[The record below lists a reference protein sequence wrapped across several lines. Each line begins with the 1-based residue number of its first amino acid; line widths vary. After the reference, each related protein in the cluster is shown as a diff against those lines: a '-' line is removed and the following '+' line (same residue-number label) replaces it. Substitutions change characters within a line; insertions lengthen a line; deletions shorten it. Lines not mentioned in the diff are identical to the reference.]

1 MDERRRVILLPVRRR
16 LAVLACAYLAGVY
29 LAQIAAFPAVWIG
42 FLCAFSAVLGL
53 FRLRRR
59 KSALFCVALALF
71 LLGNGVT
78 ASVLAVRDAP
88 SGSKAEIIGE
98 IDAIER
104 ENRVWLKNATCDG
117 ETRSR
122 RVLVTLM
129 AQKGETAPAVQIG
142 QRVKGTGRLFAPSEP
157 RNPGGVN
164 GRIRAL
170 ARDYELSGYLL
181 PGWTA
186 EGGGQFSL
194 RELFRR
200 AQKKLMRHAEAVFGQ
215 QAPLF
220 QAVLL
225 GSRENL
231 DDDLVTA
238 MRLTGI
244 VHLLTV
250 SGMHLSLIAL
260 MLERLLRR
268 LPCGRW
274 TRFAAQTVILLFYTG
289 VTGAAAGTVR
299 ALMMATLRSL
309 AGCRG
314 RRYEPLT
321 ALAVAAWSMALIRPA
336 WPLDASFQFSFF
348 VLLGI
353 LLLSG
358 ACLSALNRF
367 MPWMRRHPQAAETLA
382 VSFSAQAAALPI
394 QLLFYGYVPLLALAV
409 NSFAGGL
416 MSLLMLGGIFCMA
429 VGAGLPTV
437 GRWLGAA
444 VGAVSGAAQR
454 LILGVAGLEIK
465 ICRLPAPY
473 GWALPVAIAA
483 MMLCS
488 RRIRFGRGRRR
499 ALAATLCILL
509 IGYLPRF
516 APDARYVQLDVG
528 QGDAAVLRHGRQAT
542 LVDVG
547 PAGCYDVLRYLRREG
562 LYVDAL
568 ILSHLDED
576 HAGALGALLASEIEI
591 GRIVMPSGVSES
603 DASPA
608 VREALELANER
619 GVSIETAS
627 AGAKIVSGGFA
638 FDVLSPQD
646 GMEGDN
652 ERSLVLYTQSMGA
665 RILTTGDLPAK
676 SEMESPPDCDILK
689 VAHHGSKYATSDEF
703 LRQTT
708 PKIALISVG
717 ANNRYGHPTARV
729 LEALDA
735 VGASVY
741 RTDESG
747 CITLWLSEGRI
758 TAQTYRRAPSSNPLP
773 AAYTP

>member
-1 MDERRRVILLPVRRR
+1 M
-16 LAVLACAYLAGVY
+16 
-29 LAQIAAFPAVWIG
+29 
-42 FLCAFSAVLGL
+42 
-53 FRLRRR
+53 
-59 KSALFCVALALF
+59 
-71 LLGNGVT
+71 
-78 ASVLAVRDAP
+78 
-88 SGSKAEIIGE
+88 
-98 IDAIER
+98 
-104 ENRVWLKNATCDG
+104 
-117 ETRSR
+117 
-122 RVLVTLM
+122 
-129 AQKGETAPAVQIG
+129 
-142 QRVKGTGRLFAPSEP
+142 
-157 RNPGGVN
+157 
-164 GRIRAL
+164 
-170 ARDYELSGYLL
+170 
-181 PGWTA
+181 
-186 EGGGQFSL
+186 
-194 RELFRR
+194 
-200 AQKKLMRHAEAVFGQ
+200 
-215 QAPLF
+215 
-220 QAVLL
+220 
-225 GSRENL
+225 
-231 DDDLVTA
+231 
-238 MRLTGI
+238 
-244 VHLLTV
+244 
-250 SGMHLSLIAL
+250 
-260 MLERLLRR
+260 
-268 LPCGRW
+268 
-274 TRFAAQTVILLFYTG
+274 
-289 VTGAAAGTVR
+289 
-299 ALMMATLRSL
+299 
-309 AGCRG
+309 
-314 RRYEPLT
+314 
-321 ALAVAAWSMALIRPA
+321 
-336 WPLDASFQFSFF
+336 
-348 VLLGI
+348 
-353 LLLSG
+353 
-358 ACLSALNRF
+358 
-367 MPWMRRHPQAAETLA
+367 
-382 VSFSAQAAALPI
+382 
-394 QLLFYGYVPLLALAV
+394 PLLALAV
-409 NSFAGGL
+409 NGFAGGL

-429 VGAGLPTV
+429 VGAGLPTA

-483 MMLCS
+483 MVLCS
-488 RRIRFGRGRRR
+488 RRIRFGRGRKR
-499 ALAATLCILL
+499 ALAATLCVLL

-576 HAGALGALLASEIEI
+576 HAGALGTLLASEIGI

-603 DASPA
+603 DASLA

-638 FDVLSPQD
+638 FDVLSPQE
-646 GMEGDN
+646 GMVGDN
-652 ERSLVLYTQSMGA
+652 ERSLVLYTRSMGA

-703 LRQTT
+703 VRQTT

>member
-29 LAQIAAFPAVWIG
+29 LAQIAAFPTVWIG

-59 KSALFCVALALF
+59 KSALFCVVLALF

-129 AQKGETAPAVQIG
+129 AQKDETAPAVQIG

-194 RELFRR
+194 RELFRC

-244 VHLLTV
+244 VHLLMV

-358 ACLSALNRF
+358 TCLSAMNRF

-409 NSFAGGL
+409 NGFAGGL

-444 VGAVSGAAQR
+444 VGAVSGAA
-454 LILGVAGLEIK
+454 
-465 ICRLPAPY
+465 
-473 GWALPVAIAA
+473 
-483 MMLCS
+483 
-488 RRIRFGRGRRR
+488 
-499 ALAATLCILL
+499 
-509 IGYLPRF
+509 
-516 APDARYVQLDVG
+516 
-528 QGDAAVLRHGRQAT
+528 
-542 LVDVG
+542 
-547 PAGCYDVLRYLRREG
+547 
-562 LYVDAL
+562 
-568 ILSHLDED
+568 
-576 HAGALGALLASEIEI
+576 
-591 GRIVMPSGVSES
+591 
-603 DASPA
+603 
-608 VREALELANER
+608 
-619 GVSIETAS
+619 
-627 AGAKIVSGGFA
+627 
-638 FDVLSPQD
+638 
-646 GMEGDN
+646 
-652 ERSLVLYTQSMGA
+652 
-665 RILTTGDLPAK
+665 
-676 SEMESPPDCDILK
+676 
-689 VAHHGSKYATSDEF
+689 
-703 LRQTT
+703 
-708 PKIALISVG
+708 
-717 ANNRYGHPTARV
+717 
-729 LEALDA
+729 
-735 VGASVY
+735 
-741 RTDESG
+741 
-747 CITLWLSEGRI
+747 
-758 TAQTYRRAPSSNPLP
+758 
-773 AAYTP
+773 

>member
-1 MDERRRVILLPVRRR
+1 MNLLARHVIFRALLRWTAAVAFCVPLKHRPHARLRALGMLLP
-16 LAVLACAYLAGVY
+16 L
-29 LAQIAAFPAVWIG
+29 
-42 FLCAFSAVLGL
+42 LGL
-53 FRLRRR
+53 
-59 KSALFCVALALF
+59 
-71 LLGNGVT
+71 T
-78 ASVLAVRDAP
+78 YVLDPA
-88 SGSKAEIIGE
+88 
-98 IDAIER
+98 
-104 ENRVWLKNATCDG
+104 
-117 ETRSR
+117 
-122 RVLVTLM
+122 
-129 AQKGETAPAVQIG
+129 AQSTS
-142 QRVKGTGRLFAPSEP
+142 LH
-157 RNPGGVN
+157 
-164 GRIRAL
+164 
-170 ARDYELSGYLL
+170 EL
-181 PGWTA
+181 
-186 EGGGQFSL
+186 QFSL
-194 RELFRR
+194 
-200 AQKKLMRHAEAVFGQ
+200 
-215 QAPLF
+215 
-220 QAVLL
+220 
-225 GSRENL
+225 
-231 DDDLVTA
+231 
-238 MRLTGI
+238 LT
-244 VHLLTV
+244 L
-250 SGMHLSLIAL
+250 
-260 MLERLLRR
+260 
-268 LPCGRW
+268 
-274 TRFAAQTVILLFYTG
+274 Y
-289 VTGAAAGTVR
+289 
-299 ALMMATLRSL
+299 
-309 AGCRG
+309 
-314 RRYEPLT
+314 
-321 ALAVAAWSMALIRPA
+321 VA
-336 WPLDASFQFSFF
+336 FF

-358 ACLSALNRF
+358 ACLSAMNRF
-367 MPWMRRHPQAAETLA
+367 MPWMRRYPQAAETLA

-416 MSLLMLGGIFCMA
+416 MSLLMLGGIFCIA

-454 LILGVAGLEIK
+454 LILSVAGLEIK

-547 PAGCYDVLRYLRREG
+547 PAGCYDVLRYLRHEG

-689 VAHHGSKYATSDEF
+689 VAHHGSKYASSDEF

-717 ANNRYGHPTARV
+717 ANNTR
-729 LEALDA
+729 
-735 VGASVY
+735 
-741 RTDESG
+741 
-747 CITLWLSEGRI
+747 
-758 TAQTYRRAPSSNPLP
+758 RRACSRRWMRSALRFTERTKADASPCGSRKGGSRRKLIAARHHQTRFPPHILP
-773 AAYTP
+773 DRGQARGKGF

>member
-1 MDERRRVILLPVRRR
+1 
-16 LAVLACAYLAGVY
+16 
-29 LAQIAAFPAVWIG
+29 
-42 FLCAFSAVLGL
+42 
-53 FRLRRR
+53 
-59 KSALFCVALALF
+59 
-71 LLGNGVT
+71 
-78 ASVLAVRDAP
+78 
-88 SGSKAEIIGE
+88 
-98 IDAIER
+98 
-104 ENRVWLKNATCDG
+104 
-117 ETRSR
+117 
-122 RVLVTLM
+122 
-129 AQKGETAPAVQIG
+129 
-142 QRVKGTGRLFAPSEP
+142 
-157 RNPGGVN
+157 
-164 GRIRAL
+164 
-170 ARDYELSGYLL
+170 
-181 PGWTA
+181 
-186 EGGGQFSL
+186 
-194 RELFRR
+194 
-200 AQKKLMRHAEAVFGQ
+200 
-215 QAPLF
+215 
-220 QAVLL
+220 
-225 GSRENL
+225 
-231 DDDLVTA
+231 
-238 MRLTGI
+238 
-244 VHLLTV
+244 
-250 SGMHLSLIAL
+250 
-260 MLERLLRR
+260 
-268 LPCGRW
+268 
-274 TRFAAQTVILLFYTG
+274 
-289 VTGAAAGTVR
+289 
-299 ALMMATLRSL
+299 
-309 AGCRG
+309 
-314 RRYEPLT
+314 
-321 ALAVAAWSMALIRPA
+321 
-336 WPLDASFQFSFF
+336 
-348 VLLGI
+348 
-353 LLLSG
+353 
-358 ACLSALNRF
+358 
-367 MPWMRRHPQAAETLA
+367 
-382 VSFSAQAAALPI
+382 
-394 QLLFYGYVPLLALAV
+394 
-409 NSFAGGL
+409 
-416 MSLLMLGGIFCMA
+416 
-429 VGAGLPTV
+429 
-437 GRWLGAA
+437 
-444 VGAVSGAAQR
+444 
-454 LILGVAGLEIK
+454 
-465 ICRLPAPY
+465 
-473 GWALPVAIAA
+473 

-547 PAGCYDVLRYLRREG
+547 PAGCYDVLRYLRHEG

>member
-129 AQKGETAPAVQIG
+129 AQKDETAPAVRIG
-142 QRVKGTGRLFAPSEP
+142 QRVKGTGRLFAPNEP
-157 RNPGGVN
+157 RNPGGIN

-194 RELFRR
+194 RELFRC
-200 AQKKLMRHAEAVFGQ
+200 AQKKLMRHAEALFGR

-220 QAVLL
+220 QALLL

-299 ALMMATLRSL
+299 ALIMATLRSL

-314 RRYEPLT
+314 RRYEPL
-321 ALAVAAWSMALIRPA
+321 
-336 WPLDASFQFSFF
+336 
-348 VLLGI
+348 
-353 LLLSG
+353 
-358 ACLSALNRF
+358 
-367 MPWMRRHPQAAETLA
+367 
-382 VSFSAQAAALPI
+382 
-394 QLLFYGYVPLLALAV
+394 LALAV
-409 NSFAGGL
+409 NGFAGGL

-547 PAGCYDVLRYLRREG
+547 PAGCYDVLRYLRHEG

-665 RILTTGDLPAK
+665 QILTTGDLPAK

-703 LRQTT
+703 VRQTT

>member
-59 KSALFCVALALF
+59 KSALFCAALVLF

-88 SGSKAEIIGE
+88 SRSKAAIAGE
-98 IDAIER
+98 IDAVQR
-104 ENRVWLKNATCDG
+104 ENRVWLKNVVCDG
-117 ETRSR
+117 ETYSH

-129 AQKGETAPAVQIG
+129 TEDGETAPVEVG
-142 QRVKGTGRLFAPSEP
+142 QRVQGTGRLFAPNEP
-157 RNPGGVN
+157 RNPGGSN

-170 ARDYELSGYLL
+170 AQNYELSGYLL

-186 EGGGQFSL
+186 EGSGRFSL
-194 RELFRR
+194 REWFRC
-200 AQKKLMRHAEAVFGQ
+200 AQKKLMRLAETVFGG

-260 MLERLLRR
+260 MLEKLLGR
-268 LPCGRW
+268 LPFGRW
-274 TRFAAQTVILLFYTG
+274 TRFALQTVSLCFYTG
-289 VTGAAAGTVR
+289 LTGAAAGTVR
-299 ALMMATLRSL
+299 ALIMATLRGL
-309 AGCRG
+309 AKCRG

-321 ALAVAAWSMALIRPA
+321 ALAAAAWIMALIRPT
-336 WPLDASFQFSFF
+336 WPLDAAFQFSFF

-353 LLLSG
+353 LLLGG
-358 ACLSALNRF
+358 ACSSWLNRRI
-367 MPWMRRHPQAAETLA
+367 PWMRRHPHAAEGLA
-382 VSFSAQAAALPI
+382 ISFSAQLAALPI
-394 QLLFYGYVPLLALAV
+394 QLLFYGYVPLLALLV
-409 NSFAGGL
+409 NGFAGGL
-416 MSLLMLGGIFCMA
+416 MALLMLGGMGCMA
-429 VGAGLPTV
+429 LGACLPTV
-437 GRWLGAA
+437 GRLFGTA
-444 VGAVSGAAQR
+444 VGTAAGAAQN
-454 LILGVAGLEIK
+454 LILAVAGLNIK

-473 GWALPVAIAA
+473 GWALVVAIAA

-488 RRIRFGRGRRR
+488 SRIRFGRGRKR
-499 ALAATLCILL
+499 ALAAALGVLL
-509 IGYLPRF
+509 VSYLPRLT
-516 APDARYVQLDVG
+516 PDARYVQLDVG

-547 PAGCYDVLRYLRREG
+547 PASSYDVLRYLRHEG
-562 LYVDAL
+562 LYVDTL

-576 HAGALGALLASEIEI
+576 HAGALGTLLTSEIEV
-591 GRIVMPSGVSES
+591 GRIIIPSGVQAR
-603 DASPA
+603 DASLT
-608 VREALELANER
+608 VQEALRLANEKR
-619 GVSIETAS
+619 ISIETAS
-627 AGAKIVSGGFA
+627 AGAKIDSGDFT
-638 FDVLSPQD
+638 FDVLSPRKEL
-646 GMEGDN
+646 EGDN

-665 RILTTGDLPAK
+665 KILMTGDLPIT
-676 SEMESPPDCDILK
+676 SEMEAPPDCDILK

-703 LRQTT
+703 LQKTT
-708 PKIALISVG
+708 PEIALISVG
-717 ANNRYGHPTARV
+717 ANNRYGHPTERV
-729 LEALDA
+729 LEALDSVDA
-735 VGASVY
+735 TVY

-747 CITLWLSEGRI
+747 CITLWLSERGI
-758 TAQTYRRAPSSNPLP
+758 TAQTYLDAPSSNALP